1 MNILKEL
8 RTNAGFNQK
17 EISDKLE
24 TKQTI
29 YSRYERGQTKLNI
42 DLVKKLSLIY
52 NISADYILELT
63 KDKRPLN

>member
-8 RTNAGFNQK
+8 RKKAGYTQK

-24 TKQTI
+24 TKQTL

-42 DLVKKLSLIY
+42 ELVKKLSLIY

-63 KDKRPLN
+63 EDKRPLN

>member
-1 MNILKEL
+1 MLKEL
-8 RTNAGFNQK
+8 RKEKGFTQK
-17 EISDKLE
+17 EISDIIGM
-24 TKQTI
+24 KQQE

-42 DLVKKLSLIY
+42 DLVKKLSMIY

>member
-1 MNILKEL
+1 MLKEL
-8 RTNAGFNQK
+8 RKEKGFTQK
-17 EISDKLE
+17 EISDIIGM
-24 TKQTI
+24 KQQE

-63 KDKRPLN
+63 EVKRPLN